1 MKEQIKNLVIQAG
14 LNIDGYGDP
23 IWGCLDTAD
32 AKTQF
37 LEKFTTLIVTECADE
52 IQRAVSM
59 KYKDGGETEEFMGG
73 HYAGSVLARVK
84 IKSYF
89 GIKE

>member
-1 MKEQIKNLVIQAG
+1 MNDRIAAIDKSAQEYAG
-14 LNIDGYGDP
+14 RIVGNDEDSNYTE
-23 IWGCLDTAD
+23 WFNVY
-32 AKTQF
+32 K
-37 LEKFTTLIVTECADE
+37 EKFATLIVTECADE